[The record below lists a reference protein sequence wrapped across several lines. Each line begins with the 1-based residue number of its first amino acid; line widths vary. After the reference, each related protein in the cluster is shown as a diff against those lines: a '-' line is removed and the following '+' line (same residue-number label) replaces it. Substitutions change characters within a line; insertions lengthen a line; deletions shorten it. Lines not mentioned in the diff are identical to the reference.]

1 MISQRKKRAQK
12 ERLKS
17 TSSSCSNGHAG
28 YEEYSEDAIPSLD
41 DLQDFHK
48 SCDDNSNHRPVSRQH
63 SSGNARRKRSGE
75 GSDAKPSLWLPFLC
89 LLCGILIALIAVYL
103 RDLHRLQDAEA
114 LSLKKARSGYSSGL
128 LPEQHHLEVVE
139 ESEPIHVLKQKRQLQ
154 KKDASEFIVKASSG
168 GGGGGG
174 RAGDDA
180 EALKSLGAAMTLKA
194 KNMAD
199 KARKVFLHAIAL
211 SPNNAKIL
219 NAFGE
224 FLEEIDLEV
233 LEADHLYT
241 KAMIYSVIDSD
252 DHNRALANRQRTSA
266 MVDEIDGKSLQ
277 VVDEKKKAFVRI
289 NHKNPSFRR
298 AKKEAY
304 FQHVYHTVAIEG
316 NTMSLP
322 QTRSILETKLAVG
335 GKSIMEH
342 NEVLGLD
349 AALKY
354 INQTLV
360 DRISGDIRLHD
371 ILEIHRRVIG
381 YTDPSEAGMFRHTQV
396 YVGDHIPPA
405 ADYIDQLMQRF
416 VLWLNSNEA
425 MTMHPV
431 RLAALAHYK
440 LVYIHP
446 FVDGNG
452 RTSRLL
458 MNLILM
464 QHGFPPVIIRKQD
477 RLQYYQYLVT
487 ANDGDV
493 RPFVRFIAKCTE
505 RTLDAY
511 LQSCTQNSLVPFTT
525 DDMEDKTILPN
536 MHNSKKEDILEQYDK
551 VIMGGGVVS
560 PASSLE
566 SDLL

>member
-1 MISQRKKRAQK
+1 VAKMISQRKRRAQK

-17 TSSSCSNGHAG
+17 TSSTCSNTAAGHYDDYHENGSEANDVAAG
-28 YEEYSEDAIPSLD
+28 GLDFEELHEEAIGGHRR
-41 DLQDFHK
+41 LQR
-48 SCDDNSNHRPVSRQH
+48 SQ
-63 SSGNARRKRSGE
+63 SSSSSVQGNKKQRKRSHNNLDNTRG
-75 GSDAKPSLWLPFLC
+75 WC
-89 LLCGILIALIAVYL
+89 LTVAVFVAGVALTLVLVHL
-103 RDLHRLQDAEA
+103 RDLYRLGQD
-114 LSLKKARSGYSSGL
+114 LPLLKTGFSSGL
-128 LPEQHHLEVVE
+128 LPEQHHLLVVE
-139 ESEPIHVLKQKRQLQ
+139 ENDSIHQVQ
-154 KKDASEFIVKASSG
+154 KKSDFVVAKESTG
-168 GGGGGG
+168 TT
-174 RAGDDA
+174 AGDDA
-180 EALKSLGAAMTLKA
+180 EALKSLGAALNLKA
-194 KNMAD
+194 KNMVE
-199 KARKVFLHAIAL
+199 KARKVFLHALAL
-211 SPNNAKIL
+211 SPNNARIL

-241 KAMIYSVIDSD
+241 KAMIHSAADSED
-252 DHNRALANRQRTSA
+252 YDRAVANRQRTSA
-266 MVDEIDGKSLQ
+266 MVDEIDGRSLAA
-277 VVDEKKKAFVRI
+277 VDEKKRAFVRI
-289 NHKNPSFRR
+289 GVKNPSFRR

-322 QTRSILETKLAVG
+322 QTRSILETRLAVG

-360 DRISGDIRLHD
+360 DRVTGDIRLQD

-381 YTDPSEAGMFRHTQV
+381 YTDPSEAGMFRRTQV
-396 YVGDHIPPA
+396 FVGDHIPPA
-405 ADYIDQLMQRF
+405 ANHIDQLMRRF
-416 VLWLNSNEA
+416 LLWLNSNEA
-425 MTMHPV
+425 LVMHPV

-487 ANDGDV
+487 ANGGDV
-493 RPFVRFIAKCTE
+493 RPFVRFIARCTE

-511 LQSCTQNSLVPFTT
+511 IQSCTENSLVPFTT
-525 DDMEDKTILPN
+525 DDLEERTILP
-536 MHNSKKEDILEQYDK
+536 KQTDDLLEQYDK
-551 VIMGGGVVS
+551 VIMGGSVVS
-560 PASSLE
+560 PVASPPDS
-566 SDLL
+566 